1 MSKQIKLKVPATQA
15 DIPLWK
21 YQEYAKIVQ
30 DAEGDLAE
38 DFIRAKILE
47 IFCGITLKQAYDLPL
62 KELDSVVT
70 HVLKMLSEKPKLQRR
85 FTMTDP
91 KGNTT
96 EFGFMPN
103 MDEMS
108 LGEYIDLEKYISDW
122 DTMHKAMAVLYRPIV
137 AGKKE
142 FYEIEKYKGS
152 EKYSDLMKDSPVTV
166 SIGAMVFFYR
176 LGRELLKI
184 MTRSLQEDLVQ
195 MVHQV
200 PKNLSQEN
208 GDGTNQYMRLLE
220 EMSENLNQLRSLT
233 SINV

>member
-1 MSKQIKLKVPATQA
+1 MSKEIKLKVPATQA

-21 YQEYAKIVQ
+21 YQKYAKIVQ

-47 IFCGITLKQAYDLPL
+47 IFCGLTLKQAYELPL
-62 KELDSVVT
+62 KELDIVVT
-70 HVLKMLSEKPKLQRR
+70 HILALMSEKNGLQRR

-108 LGEYIDLEKYISDW
+108 LGEYIDLEKYISNW
-122 DTMHKAMAVLYRPIV
+122 DTMHRAMAVLYRPIV

-142 FYEIEKYKGS
+142 FYEIEKYEGS
-152 EKYSDLMKDSPVTV
+152 DKYSDVMKDSPISVALG
-166 SIGAMVFFYR
+166 SMVFFYH
-176 LGRELLKI
+176 LGNELRKTTLDY
-184 MTRSLQEDLVQ
+184 LQQQTQEVIQ
-195 MVHQV
+195 QQQ
-200 PKNLSQEN
+200 KNHSEAN
-208 GDGTNQYMRLLE
+208 GDGINRSMRLLE
-220 EMSENLNQLRSLT
+220 EMSEKLKKLQDLA

>member
-47 IFCGITLKQAYDLPL
+47 IFCGITLKQAYELPL

-70 HVLKMLSEKPKLQRR
+70 HILGLIAEKTQLQRR

-91 KGNTT
+91 NGETV
-96 EFGFMPN
+96 EFGFLPN

-108 LGEYIDLEKYISDW
+108 LGEYIDLEKYITSWED
-122 DTMHKAMAVLYRPIV
+122 MHKAMAVLYRPIV

-152 EKYSDLMKDSPVTV
+152 DKYSNVMKDAPVSVTLG
-166 SIGAMVFFYR
+166 SMVFFYN
-176 LGRELLKI
+176 LGKELRKTTL
-184 MTRSLQEDLVQ
+184 SYLQDQTQEIIQ
-195 MVHQV
+195 QQQ
-200 PKNLSQEN
+200 KNHSEVN
-208 GDGTNQYMRLLE
+208 GDGINQSMRLLE
-220 EMSENLNQLRSLT
+220 EMSEKLKKLQDLA

>member
-1 MSKQIKLKVPATQA
+1 MSKEIKLKVPATQA
-15 DIPLWK
+15 DIELWK
-21 YQEYAKIVQ
+21 YQKYAKIVQ

-47 IFCGITLKQAYDLPL
+47 IFCGLTLKQAYELPL

-70 HVLKMLSEKPKLQRR
+70 HILALMSEKNGLQKR

-91 KGNTT
+91 NGHTT

-108 LGEYIDLEKYISDW
+108 LGEYIDLEKYISNW

-142 FYEIEKYKGS
+142 FYEIEKYEGS
-152 EKYSDLMKDSPVTV
+152 DKYSDVMKDSPISVALG
-166 SIGAMVFFYR
+166 SMVFFYH
-176 LGRELLKI
+176 LGNELRKTTLDY
-184 MTRSLQEDLVQ
+184 LQQQTQEVIQ
-195 MVHQV
+195 QQQ
-200 PKNLSQEN
+200 KNHSEAN
-208 GDGTNQYMRLLE
+208 GDGINRSMRLLE
-220 EMSENLNQLRSLT
+220 EMSEKLKKLQDLA